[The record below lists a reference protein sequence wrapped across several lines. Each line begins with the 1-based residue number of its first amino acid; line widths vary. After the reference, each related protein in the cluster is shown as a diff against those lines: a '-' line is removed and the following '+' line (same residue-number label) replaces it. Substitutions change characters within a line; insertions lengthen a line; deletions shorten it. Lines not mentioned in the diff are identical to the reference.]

1 VFAALNIAAAQ
12 LKLGRRGHAELLLDR
27 CGAYIASRDEGTR
40 RARYAAG
47 SVVVHALMGRKDE
60 ALKALRRAID
70 NGYRPGSKPF
80 LLDPT
85 VDSIRDDPR
94 FIAMVKEISA
104 DVDRMRRALAAS
116 GK

>member
-47 SVVVHALMGRKDE
+47 SVVVHALMGRREE
-60 ALKALRRAID
+60 ALAALRRAID
-70 NGYRPGSKPF
+70 DGFRAGWWKF
-80 LLDPT
+80 QIDPAL
-85 VDSIRDDPR
+85 DSIRDDPR
-94 FIAMVKEISA
+94 FVAMMKEVRA
-104 DVDRMRRALAAS
+104 DVDRMR
-116 GK
+116 GN